1 MLLRR
6 VLTSQLHLK
15 CSLKKD
21 TIATTEDAGK
31 DFEKEEADSIYAKIS
46 LTYQNSKPPQ
56 DTLHFYH
63 VKYAF

>member
-1 MLLRR
+1 MRR
-6 VLTSQLHLK
+6 ILTSILHLK
-15 CSLKKD
+15 YSLKKD
-21 TIATTEDAGK
+21 TIATTEDAEK

-46 LTYQNSKPPQ
+46 LTNQNSKPPQ